1 MLLDV
6 CDCNHIFVSMTAL
19 TEFYAFFLLWGVLLT
34 RICRRLPQLQ
44 ASIIVLTNEV
54 QASLILYSWHVTV
67 ISMSQLCSKFKFS
80 QPYLL
85 YAILWVY
92 PSMTFI
98 VAFYDMYLCL
108 LWHCIEYKMMCIA
121 AFYDLY
127 GGLIWL
133 HIASTYIFLRQF
145 DSNSNV

>member
-1 MLLDV
+1 MWLQSYI
-6 CDCNHIFVSMTAL
+6 CFYDCTHWIL
-19 TEFYAFFLLWGVLLT
+19 CLFFIVRCVADEDLP
-34 RICRRLPQLQ
+34 RLPQLQ